1 MHRPGSARGLDTDVK
16 PAILLFLDSA
26 SITDAQEA
34 AGMGYVTGITTNP
47 TLMASKGRSALEK
60 VRALLDVFPGTVFH
74 QPVTSDPAEAR
85 AEIDDLVGGISGQR
99 VVAKLP
105 ALPAL
110 FPLAASLH
118 ASGIPC
124 AVTAVYSSGQ
134 AALAAAAHA
143 GWIIPY
149 VNRAKRL
156 KDDGATLVPELAR
169 FLDGRAD
176 RPLILAASL
185 KSADEAIQALEDG
198 ADGVSVPMNVL
209 RQLGEHSLTR
219 SAVEQFERDAGH
231 G

>member
-1 MHRPGSARGLDTDVK
+1 MKH
-16 PAILLFLDSA
+16 AISLFLDSA

-34 AGMGYVTGITTNP
+34 ADMGYVAGITTNP
-47 TLMASKGRSALEK
+47 TLMASKGRPALEK
-60 VRALLDVFPGTVFH
+60 VRALLAVFPGSVFH
-74 QPVTSDPAEAR
+74 QPATSNPDEAR
-85 AEIDDLVGGISGQR
+85 AEIDDLVRGIGGER

-118 ASGIPC
+118 ASAVPC
-124 AVTAVYSSGQ
+124 AVTAVYSMGQ

-143 GWIIPY
+143 DWIIPY

-156 KDDGATLVPELAR
+156 NEGGATLVPELAR
-169 FLDGRAD
+169 FLDGRVD

-185 KSADEAIQALEDG
+185 KSADEAVQALDDG

-209 RQLGEHSLTR
+209 RELGEHPLTR
-219 SAVEQFERDAGH
+219 SAVEQFERDAGRD
-231 G
+231 